1 MIGMGELDHLVMTIT
16 VCELEHPPIFKNGKP
31 SFSMGH
37 GLTMAML
44 VITRGYS
51 LFSVQKEN

>member
-1 MIGMGELDHLVMTIT
+1 
-16 VCELEHPPIFKNGKP
+16 
-31 SFSMGH
+31 MGH